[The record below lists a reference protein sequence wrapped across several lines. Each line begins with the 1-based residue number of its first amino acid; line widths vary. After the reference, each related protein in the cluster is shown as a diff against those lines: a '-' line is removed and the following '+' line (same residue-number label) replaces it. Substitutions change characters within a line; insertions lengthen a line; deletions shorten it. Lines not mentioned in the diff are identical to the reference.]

1 MLRCLMVVKFSNA
14 MAKKTSKQ
22 FQSFLFISLEFDF
35 EQFRLFERLEFADSK
50 QMWHIHHKYDCLLVT
65 VDRIA
70 SACNQHWA
78 RQSHLAK
85 FQLSG
90 MARH

>member
-50 QMWHIHHKYDCLLVT
+50 QSPSQPARTAY
-65 VDRIA
+65 A
-70 SACNQHWA
+70 SHV
-78 RQSHLAK
+78 HLPAAG
-85 FQLSG
+85 LSG
-90 MARH
+90 LDWNQLTFVETKQNKLSYTR